1 LRGNFRCPLRDDQFK
16 FRPNTLRALD
26 GYPVRQ
32 TCQVMLLNRLAR
44 ATSLTTVLVWLF
56 AGAAAYPAPSPALKA
71 ALQLADSGAESRL
84 DEELQQELC
93 FALIRS
99 DEFAAAQ
106 SRAATLPA
114 FRHATVLLELA
125 RRLPA
130 ERRAEAEK
138 LLSTAQSDLDLTLDW
153 HKSRVSRWLAVT
165 QAKLGQLE
173 IAAKSARAVP
183 DAEDR
188 AFALRDV
195 VLEFSRRGEVA
206 LARELRDAI
215 EENRRYG
222 TYRQKAAALSA
233 IARALHAKGDRAGA
247 EALLTQAASLLPKKP
262 GWSDG
267 GALLSVGL
275 AGHAC
280 GQTDKAGELFNRA
293 GALARGIGGAWKVS
307 ELTAVAAAWRDVGE
321 KARAAELL
329 AEAETLLAAL
339 PASERAPEALALAR
353 AHAAADN
360 AGKARTLVAEAL
372 AEALREEKTGSGRA
386 AQVRAL
392 LAWAEI
398 TGEAAVP

>member
-1 LRGNFRCPLRDDQFK
+1 MRRFIGRSVPMVIRLLFAAFAV
-16 FRPNTLRALD
+16 ALCQLAATPPRSAIAQAEALVAGAD
-26 GYPVRQ
+26 PAEREELGEALGLALVRQ
-32 TCQVMLLNRLAR
+32 GRT
-44 ATSLTTVLVWLF
+44 
-56 AGAAAYPAPSPALKA
+56 GE
-71 ALQLADSGAESRL
+71 AEKL
-84 DEELQQELC
+84 
-93 FALIRS
+93 
-99 DEFAAAQ
+99 
-106 SRAATLPA
+106 AATLPPV
-114 FRHATVLLELA
+114 RHAAVILA
-125 RRLPA
+125 LAERLPA
-130 ERRAEAEK
+130 SESDRAGQLLLEAQTDRA
-138 LLSTAQSDLDLTLDW
+138 LIRDW
-153 HKSRVSRWLAVT
+153 HKSRIARLLAV
-165 QAKLGQLE
+165 AHARLGRLE
-173 IAAKSARAVP
+173 AAEAMAREVP

-195 VLEFSRRGEVA
+195 VFELCRAGEITR
-206 LARELRDAI
+206 ARELAAAI

-233 IARALHAKGDRAGA
+233 VSSLMQSRGDAEGA
-247 EALLTQAASLLPKKP
+247 ATLLAQAELLLPKKP

-267 GALLSVGL
+267 EALLSVGV

-307 ELTAVAAAWRDVGE
+307 ELTAVAAAWREVGE